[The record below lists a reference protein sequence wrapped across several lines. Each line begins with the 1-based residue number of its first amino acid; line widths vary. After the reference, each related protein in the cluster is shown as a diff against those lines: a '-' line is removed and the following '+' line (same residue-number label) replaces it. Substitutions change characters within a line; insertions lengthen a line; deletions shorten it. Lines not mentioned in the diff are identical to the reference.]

1 MATSSLQ
8 AAAISSQARRSRSLD
23 ALSALSQHASRFAR
37 KLSDM
42 LPLQNHST
50 YSLAVPNRYKSAP
63 LSTSLCN
70 ETLKMEGAYGHLG
83 CHAKSA
89 FAFIAKQSNI
99 CCKRVAENK
108 GFLDTHIRFLARQ
121 SYGPALV
128 SNDLKRPAA
137 PPKIA
142 MHESCRPLPPSSD
155 GTVLSR
161 RSYLCG
167 VTIFL
172 VFVRVSAPRMLH
184 RA

>member
-128 SNDLKRPAA
+128 DATTTLSDLLRRRKSRCTSRVGLYRRLLMGPC
-137 PPKIA
+137 
-142 MHESCRPLPPSSD
+142 CRD
-155 GTVLSR
+155 EAIYVG
-161 RSYLCG
+161 
-167 VTIFL
+167 
-172 VFVRVSAPRMLH
+172 
-184 RA
+184 